1 MAKGV
6 SILNSRKGAVQDA
19 RKVLAEHEPAKP
31 ASAAEP
37 PIDGLMAEERR
48 MQILQI
54 ARSTGRVR
62 VNELVGQFS
71 TSAVTIRNDLNELQQ
86 RGLVQRS
93 HGGAVLPDKILRE
106 LPVLERLKAH
116 SDEKR
121 RIGATAATLIN
132 DGETIIL
139 DSGTTT
145 LEIARQIKMKQRL
158 HIITNGVNIA
168 AELLD
173 ARDAELFIVGGNV
186 RGESAS
192 ISGRFTE
199 EMLEQFSAD
208 KMFLS
213 GAGCDLDFGVSGAN
227 LEETM
232 VNRAMLRISREIIL
246 VADASKFSKRSMS
259 RITSFSEIDTVI
271 SDCSLSEDI
280 QAKLRSMGCN
290 LILV

>member
-1 MAKGV
+1 MTNGS
-6 SILNSRKGAVQDA
+6 SILDESEGTIHNDPVMDA
-19 RKVLAEHEPAKP
+19 P
-31 ASAAEP
+31 AAELP
-37 PIDGLMAEERR
+37 LDGMMAEERR
-48 MQILQI
+48 TQILQTV
-54 ARSTGRVR
+54 RSVGRVR
-62 VNELVGQFS
+62 VNELANRFN
-71 TSAVTIRNDLNELQQ
+71 TSAVTIRNDLNELHQ
-86 RGLVQRS
+86 RGLVLRS

-106 LPVLERLKAH
+106 SPVHERLKAH

-121 RIGATAATLIN
+121 RIGAMAATLIN

-145 LEIARQIKMKQRL
+145 LEIARQLKKKQGL

-173 ARDAELFIVGGNV
+173 ARDAQVFIVGGTV

-199 EMLEQFSAD
+199 EMFDQFSAD
-208 KMFLS
+208 KLFLS

-259 RITSFSEIDTVI
+259 RIAPFAEIDTVI
-271 SDCSLSEDI
+271 SDTSLSEEI
-280 QAKLRSMGCN
+280 QTKLRAQGCN

>member
-1 MAKGV
+1 MAKRF
-6 SILNSRKGAVQDA
+6 SKLESRDDA
-19 RKVLAEHEPAKP
+19 SQYEISRLSPPAE
-31 ASAAEP
+31 S
-37 PIDGLMAEERR
+37 PIGGLMAEERR
-48 MQILQI
+48 VKILQI
-54 ARSTGRVR
+54 VRSTGRAR
-62 VNELVGQFS
+62 VNDLAVQFS
-71 TSAVTIRNDLNELQQ
+71 TSAVTIRNDLNELQM

-93 HGGAVLPDKILRE
+93 HGGAVLPDTILRE
-106 LPVLERLKAH
+106 PPVLERLKAH
-116 SDEKR
+116 SDEKK
-121 RIGATAATLIN
+121 RIGAMAGTMIN
-132 DGETIIL
+132 NGETIIL

-173 ARDAELFIVGGNV
+173 ARDAQVFIVGGNL

-213 GAGCDLDFGVSGAN
+213 GAGCDLEFGVSSAN

-232 VNRAMLRISREIIL
+232 VTRVMLKISREIIL
-246 VADASKFSKRSMS
+246 VADSSKFSQRSMS
-259 RITSFSEIDTVI
+259 RITTFSEIDTVI
-271 SDCSLSEDI
+271 SDTGLSEDI
-280 QAKLRSMGCN
+280 REKLRAMGCN
-290 LILV
+290 LVLV